1 MALSLPLYCHSC
13 GAANQAQA
21 IRCFACEKSLHAS
34 NQEPMLKQRYRLLA
48 SVGQGGFGIV
58 YKAEDTQCENRLVA
72 IKDFH
77 IGALSS
83 QEMLEATDAFERE
96 VFLLAD
102 LEHSHLPRLH
112 DYFRNA
118 GHWYLVRDFIAGE
131 TLEEYLEKRSA
142 GYLPWQEVLTIGI
155 QLCNVLHYLHTQIP
169 PIIFRDLKPANIM
182 RTSTGHLYLIDFGI
196 ARHFKPGQA
205 RDTIALGSPGYA
217 APEQYGKAQTTPQAD
232 IYSLGAILHRLLTGN
247 DPAQTPFRFEY
258 FSVEAQVVPDRLWSL
273 LRQMVVIDANN
284 RPASVTVVKRELE
297 QIAASAKPCGTI
309 LSTYREHGRLVLALA
324 WSPDGTSIVSGSSD
338 GSMHIWEAANGR
350 NIFTYRDPSKWYA
363 WACSLAWS
371 PDGTCIA
378 SGGDDKTVQIWQV
391 NYTSNGAIS
400 LKPSFTYRGHT
411 NWVTAVAW
419 SPDNQRILSAS
430 DDTTVHIWQPGRAA
444 ADNLFEIYRGHSRWV
459 VTAAWSPDGVSIASG
474 GNDATVHVWDA
485 ATKRTLHIYR
495 NHPFGV
501 NAVAWSPDGK
511 YIASCCWDNNVHIWE
526 AATGN
531 IRTIYR
537 EHTLDVKALAWSPDG
552 TRIASAGK
560 DNTVHI
566 WDTTT
571 GNTYYT
577 YHGHSRWVYALAWSP
592 DGTRI
597 ASGGSDKTVQI
608 WYAGE

>member
-1 MALSLPLYCHSC
+1 MALSLPLYCQRC

-21 IRCFACEKSLHAS
+21 IRCFACDKSLHTS
-34 NQEPMLKQRYRLLA
+34 YQEPMLKQRYRLLA
-48 SVGQGGFGIV
+48 PVGQGGFGIV
-58 YKAEDTQCENRLVA
+58 YKAEDAQCENRPVA

-77 IGALSS
+77 VGALSS
-83 QEMLEATDAFERE
+83 QEMLEATDAFKRE
-96 VFLLAD
+96 VFLLAN
-102 LEHSHLPRLH
+102 LKHSHLPRLH
-112 DYFRNA
+112 DYFRDA
-118 GHWYLVRDFIAGE
+118 EHWYLVRDFITGE
-131 TLEEYLEKRSA
+131 TLEEYLDKSRA

-155 QLCNVLHYLHTQIP
+155 QLCNVLHYLHTQEP

-205 RDTIALGSPGYA
+205 RDTMALGSPGYA

-247 DPAQTPFRFEY
+247 DPAQTPFRFEH
-258 FSVEAQVVPDRLWSL
+258 FAVEAQVVPARLWSL

-284 RPASVTVVKRELE
+284 RPASVTAVKHELE
-297 QIAASAKPCGTI
+297 QVAASSKPCGTT

-338 GSMHIWEAANGR
+338 GSMHIWETANGR
-350 NIFTYRDPSKWYA
+350 NTFTYRDPSKWYA

-371 PDGTCIA
+371 SDGTCIA

-400 LKPSFTYRGHT
+400 LKPSFTYQGHT

-430 DDTTVHIWQPGRAA
+430 DDTTVHIWQPGRSA

-459 VTAAWSPDGVSIASG
+459 VTAAWSPGGASIASG
-474 GNDATVHVWDA
+474 GNDTTVHVWDA

-495 NHPFGV
+495 KHPFGV
-501 NAVAWSPDGK
+501 NALTWSPDGK
-511 YIASCCWDNNVHIWE
+511 YIASCCWDNNVHVWE

-531 IRTIYR
+531 VHTIYQ
-537 EHTLDVKALAWSPDG
+537 EHTLDVKTLAWSPDG
-552 TRIASAGK
+552 RRIASAGK

-566 WDTTT
+566 WDATT
-571 GNTYYT
+571 GNTLYI

-608 WYAGE
+608 WHAGE